1 MPNQTQNVSVA
12 IARLKSFH
20 DELGILDVIA
30 CGDQAIPALRNILF
44 ERERSGLYQT
54 RCRAVDALSALRAH
68 NVLIEFLQ
76 VERQITDPIE
86 RVGEDAVINA
96 AALALA
102 SVREQRV
109 LELLLRLARRP
120 VLTGVIGALGAFE
133 AEAAIP
139 ALIDALEEDAS
150 RVTAAGALRKLGGRA
165 RAALTRTVDVRL
177 PTETSESVSSV
188 RRRRSALRLLAEL
201 GRSQIP
207 WRVLRRLMR
216 DKDTELAAFACEIG
230 LVSGPAS
237 ERKGIVGRLI
247 ELVGEANWMVQE
259 EIEACLVAHSD
270 SAREVVASY
279 LSKTPPVGE
288 NKAARTE
295 TEGILRYVIARM

>member
-20 DELGILDVIA
+20 DELGVLDVIA
-30 CGDQAIPALRNILF
+30 CGDQAVPALRTILF

-54 RCRAVDALSALRAH
+54 RCRAVEALSALRAH

-76 VERQITDPIE
+76 LERQITGPIE

-120 VLTGVIGALGAFE
+120 VLTGVIGALGTFE
-133 AEAAIP
+133 AKEAIP
-139 ALIDALEEDAS
+139 AFIDALEEDGS
-150 RVTAAGALRKLGGRA
+150 RITAAGALRKLGGRA
-165 RAALTRTVDVRL
+165 RAALTSTVDVKV
-177 PTETSESVSSV
+177 PTATSESVSSV

-201 GRSQIP
+201 DRSEVP
-207 WRVLRRLMR
+207 WGDLRHLMC
-216 DKDTELAAFACEIG
+216 DEDTELAAFACEIG
-230 LVSGPAS
+230 LVSAPAS

-270 SAREVVASY
+270 SAREIVASY
-279 LSKTPPVGE
+279 LSETPQVGE
-288 NKAARTE
+288 NKAASTRFS
-295 TEGILRYVIARM
+295 